1 MVRAAERTV
10 SRHRHAGVHGTL
22 NAEALS
28 TQLITLRLR
37 HLPPVLS
44 GYDVM
49 TMTWSLAVLAEL
61 HQRSVGLSVLTFD
74 DRPQFLDQI
83 GYLLRLPSDLSLE
96 DSVCRLAAVVRPADM
111 ARINIGTQSRLQLV
125 TKKPVHTATVVLLF
139 VKYRSFKLV

>member
-1 MVRAAERTV
+1 M
-10 SRHRHAGVHGTL
+10 L

-37 HLPPVLS
+37 HLPPVFS

-49 TMTWSLAVLAEL
+49 TMTRSQAVLAEL

-111 ARINIGTQSRLQLV
+111 ARINVGTQSRLQLV